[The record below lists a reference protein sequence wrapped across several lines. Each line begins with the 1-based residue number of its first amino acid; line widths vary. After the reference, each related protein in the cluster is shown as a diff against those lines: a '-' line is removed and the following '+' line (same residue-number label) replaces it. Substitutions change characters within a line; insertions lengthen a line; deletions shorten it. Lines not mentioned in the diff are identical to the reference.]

1 MARRIVEVNSQ
12 PYVFSP
18 ADPPPLGGRLWAL
31 VRMQVI
37 DELTGQAPGSTI
49 TVEAEGTK
57 LTPRVASD
65 GLVGVTGI
73 PRHVFPHLA
82 LQDYVVRLTIRAEGY
97 IPCASAVQVA
107 QTPTFPADFSPPPLI
122 NIVLHREPTVI
133 TGRTVR
139 ANGNTTTPL
148 AGATVSVTGLWRTPP
163 PANMDVPADPPLL
176 VSLRPPLY
184 AGRTV
189 VTGGLQP
196 RDLQPITG
204 DDKLLLADVLAGA
217 NPIRLSNRQNLAP
230 GDILLIDA
238 GQLDITEFLA
248 ISMITG
254 ASTADQPASITLAYP
269 VAWAHR
275 RNAVV
280 QKVNPQALGAMQQ
293 FTVEAFACD
302 TCVFLDDVAGLA
314 TAHEVQITGGGTSPD
329 EYHNVQSFSV
339 TSDTDGYYRLP
350 PLSRV
355 AQLEI
360 HAEKTMGAQTFSA
373 QTEFRPDYSLRENRL
388 DLTLTV

>member
-1 MARRIVEVNSQ
+1 MVRRTVVVNSQ

-18 ADPPPLGGRLWAL
+18 DDQPPLDGRLWAL

-37 DELTGQAPGSTI
+37 DELTGQTPASTI
-49 TVEAEGTK
+49 TVEAEGTGF
-57 LTPRVASD
+57 TPRVASD
-65 GLVGVTGI
+65 GLVGLTGI
-73 PRHVFPHLA
+73 PRQVFPH
-82 LQDYVVRLTIRAEGY
+82 DVVRLTIRAEGY
-97 IPCASAVQVA
+97 LPRTRPVPVMQMIDIA
-107 QTPTFPADFSPPPLI
+107 
-122 NIVLHREPTVI
+122 LHREPTVI

-163 PANMDVPADPPLL
+163 PANLDVPADPPLL

-184 AGRTV
+184 ADRAV
-189 VTGGLQP
+189 VTGHFQP
-196 RDLQPITG
+196 RDLPPIAG
-204 DDKLLLADVLAGA
+204 DDKSLLDDVLAGA

-230 GDILLIDA
+230 GDMLLIDV
-238 GQLDITEFLA
+238 GQPDLTEFLA
-248 ISMITG
+248 ISTITG
-254 ASTADQPASITLAYP
+254 GSTADQPARITLDYP

-280 QKVNPQALGAMQQ
+280 QKVSPQPLGAMRQ
-293 FTVEAFACD
+293 FTVEALAGD
-302 TCVFLDDVAGLA
+302 TCVFLDNVAGLA
-314 TAHEVQITGGGTSPD
+314 TVHEVQITGGTSPD
-329 EYHNVQSFSV
+329 EYHSLKSFSA
-339 TSDTDGYYRLP
+339 TSDADGYYRLP

-360 HAEKTMGAQTFSA
+360 HAEKTVGAQTFST
-373 QTEFRPDYSLRENRL
+373 QTPFRPDYNLRENRL